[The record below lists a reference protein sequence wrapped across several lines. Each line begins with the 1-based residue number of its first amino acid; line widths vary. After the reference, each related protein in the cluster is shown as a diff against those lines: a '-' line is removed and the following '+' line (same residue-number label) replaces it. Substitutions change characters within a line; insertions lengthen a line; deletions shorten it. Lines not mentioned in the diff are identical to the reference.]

1 MLPYKCFQIMIK
13 YIAIIL
19 VLIFSISCA
28 LVISPKVTF
37 IIENNTNTDLVLKT
51 FNETKLLD
59 NIQINRNTSFDTT
72 FTYQKVG
79 QRSENTP
86 FDEFNVDSLVIA
98 FSDLKIIKYSCNL
111 GIQKCN
117 WENSPMNF
125 PSGKRKMYKTTK
137 VYSIEEID
145 HTKAKPL

>member
-1 MLPYKCFQIMIK
+1 MIK
-13 YIAIIL
+13 YIAIIV

-28 LVISPKVTF
+28 LVISPEIKFV
-37 IIENNTNTDLVLKT
+37 IENNTDTNLVIKT
-51 FNETKLLD
+51 FNDSKILD
-59 NIQINRNTSFDTT
+59 NILIKSHSAFDTT

-86 FDEFNVDSLVIA
+86 FDEFKVDSLVIV
-98 FSDLKIIKYSCNL
+98 FSDLKIIEYSCDIAN
-111 GIQKCN
+111 QEQCN
-117 WENSPMNF
+117 WENSPMIF
-125 PSGKRKMYKTTK
+125 PVGKRKMYKTTK